1 MKKIKLSSE
10 LFLGGFTIL
19 GFAILF
25 FMTNFGTIPGINSF
39 FKDVSYLLV
48 ASIAIYLVILTGNI
62 DISAGTMMGLCGY
75 MAAFSAKAG
84 MPIYIYVP
92 IAIVTGIILA
102 GFNGILVTK
111 FNVPSLVATLAM
123 VNVHLG
129 LFTLLPQG
137 GWVEGLASNFTDL
150 GKISYFGW
158 IPLIFIISLLILMVF
173 VWLMKNHKFGKNV
186 YAVGGNN
193 NAAILAG
200 IVPKKTIMNVF
211 LIEGALIGIASI
223 LFYTPKSVV
232 QANATYGLEMLF
244 ISAVVVGGT
253 RISGGK
259 GKLIGTG
266 IGVIL
271 ISLINR
277 AMIFF
282 GLQDYYSYAT
292 QGIIILSAVLVTGI
306 DINKVKKIVQ
316 RVKIKRV
323 EVK

>member
-1 MKKIKLSSE
+1 MKKFKLSSE
-10 LFLGGFTIL
+10 LFLGVFTIV
-19 GFAILF
+19 GFSILF

-48 ASIAIYLVILTGNI
+48 AGIAIYLVIMTGNI

-75 MAAFSAKAG
+75 MAAFTAKAG
-84 MPIYIYVP
+84 MPIVIYVP
-92 IAIVTGIILA
+92 IAIITGIVLA

-137 GWVEGLASNFTDL
+137 GWVEGLKSNFTDL
-150 GKISYFGW
+150 GKISFFGW
-158 IPLIFIISLLILMVF
+158 MPLIFIIASIVFFLF

-186 YAVGGNN
+186 FAVGGNN

-200 IVPKKTIMNVF
+200 IVPQKTVMNVF

-223 LFYTPKSVV
+223 LFYTPKTVV

-292 QGIIILSAVLVTGI
+292 QGIIILSAVLVTVI
-306 DINKVKKIVQ
+306 DINKVKKMF
-316 RVKIKRV
+316 RNVKLKRV